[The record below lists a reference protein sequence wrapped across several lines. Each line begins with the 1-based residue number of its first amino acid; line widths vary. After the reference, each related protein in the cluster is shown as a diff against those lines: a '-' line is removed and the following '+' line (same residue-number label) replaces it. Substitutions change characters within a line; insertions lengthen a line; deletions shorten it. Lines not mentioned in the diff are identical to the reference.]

1 MKLDRSAAGK
11 PQPMVRWLINGRVK
25 DEDYE
30 NNAGDVIENRYDD
43 DCMRFVHF
51 IRKRLLPHGSIPA
64 YVYSDISNA
73 FGRLTLQPISR
84 SDLGSNF
91 TCEARNTDLVEPKG
105 TSISLELNRE

>member
-1 MKLDRSAAGK
+1 MRNVIS
-11 PQPMVRWLINGRVK
+11 RVISRTGLTRR
-25 DEDYE
+25 D
-30 NNAGDVIENRYDD
+30 
-43 DCMRFVHF
+43 
-51 IRKRLLPHGSIPA
+51 
-64 YVYSDISNA
+64 VYSDISNA

>member
-1 MKLDRSAAGK
+1 
-11 PQPMVRWLINGRVK
+11 VK

-43 DCMRFVHF
+43 DLCDEFAERYFPNYF
-51 IRKRLLPHGSIPA
+51 PHGLTPVCM

-84 SDLGSNF
+84 SDLGLNF